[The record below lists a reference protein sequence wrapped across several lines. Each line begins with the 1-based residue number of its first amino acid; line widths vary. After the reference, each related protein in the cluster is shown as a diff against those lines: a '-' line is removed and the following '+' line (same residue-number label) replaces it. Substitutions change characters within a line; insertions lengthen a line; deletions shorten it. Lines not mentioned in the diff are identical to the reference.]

1 MLLERKYCERLVQSD
16 EIVRRPT
23 QNDINERKVRSQ
35 GDLRDLPQND
45 NDERKVRTNT
55 DISVLPYGSSRHC
68 RNRKPVTR

>member
-35 GDLRDLPQND
+35 GNVRDLP
-45 NDERKVRTNT
+45 ETILTKGR
-55 DISVLPYGSSRHC
+55 YGP
-68 RNRKPVTR
+68 KDT